1 MKKLLITGDSFAAD
15 WTKKYEGIGWVNM
28 LCKDFDVTN
37 IAQAGVSEYK
47 IHKQLSSQDVT
58 QYDYVLVSHTSPYRI
73 PIIEHPIH
81 LNDTLHKDC
90 DLIYSDIKEHVKNP
104 IAKIAVDFYENIF
117 YPEYFIY
124 TYELMMNQIQI
135 EYPNAINVTFFN
147 NFKNDKVVGFEDIYL
162 NNKGLINHMN
172 NKGNKTIYNK
182 IKNLINE

>member
-28 LCKDFDVTN
+28 LCEDFDVTN

-135 EYPNAINVTFFN
+135 EYSYHPVEYNMA
-147 NFKNDKVVGFEDIYL
+147 
-162 NNKGLINHMN
+162 GLPFYIRVYQ
-172 NKGNKTIYNK
+172 TLTVY
-182 IKNLINE
+182 